1 MTAYDVNSISSFEI
15 MDSFFSLLFHST
27 VKNRTD
33 CAVCICNGY
42 FDLCEVQCLEEPS
55 ESPTESPTFGPDDDD
70 K

>member
-1 MTAYDVNSISSFEI
+1 MTAHDVNSISSFLI
-15 MDSFFSLLFHST
+15 KDSFLLLLHST
-27 VKNRTD
+27 VKNRAD

-42 FDLCEVQCLEEPS
+42 FDMCEVQCLEEPS